1 MSTQET
7 YLSNIADAI
16 RASAGSSGTIP
27 AKSFATKIRQ
37 LKRYKWSDGSLVYC
51 EPKAMEAVAVARSY
65 WIARASGRTFVYSGG
80 ATFLDGAALNNSS
93 GAGLIDCS
101 TFIHLVMRGITYD
114 KSPYTN
120 RTANA
125 TYAASNLS
133 TNTAYTWTDD
143 HMRQSATLG
152 GIVRY
157 AADLAAYYWTA
168 GRVYTDASLRK
179 PGDLIF
185 HSTEDNNRFMSITH
199 VSIVS
204 EDVDQYYNVTNITNT
219 VVRTAYANRNADI
232 VFFAR
237 PDYERIADKTYSF
250 DPNYNY
256 LAYPWICGDNSVYS
270 SGVSATASANGLTTT
285 CSGATAATTINLVSS
300 SYPLYMPAGTYKL
313 SGAPAYQD
321 RRARVDYSYWGL
333 RLYPLDGRT
342 ITSNVVGYTSASYS
356 SAPTAATT
364 QNQAYVWEKGYGAT
378 FSIDTP
384 MSFYANIY
392 ISKTPASAAYNGTD
406 LWVPKLVRTA

>member
-65 WIARASGRTFVYSGG
+65 WIARASGRPFVYSGG

-152 GIVRY
+152 GMVRY

-256 LAYPWICGDNSVYS
+256 LAYPWICGDHSVYS
-270 SGVSATASANGLTTT
+270 SRVFATASTNGLTTT

-356 SAPTAATT
+356 STPTAATT

-392 ISKTPASAAYNGTD
+392 ISKTPASTAYNGTD